1 MKKLRFLTFLW
12 LAMNGLLIG
21 QDTGEKPNGTP
32 NPHGLQLQYCY
43 GSIKKAYNLSAG
55 PHYLNVVRNME
66 HLVFWNHSLGGW
78 ASNYVDVRIFEE
90 TSPGFWTL
98 VHTALNVDYLPMSG
112 YTLPVKFTFNSYNL
126 FKVEF
131 YLPASTIP
139 LDINCSTQVYIKPCD
154 MDIVVDQ
161 PYNTCPLPNYSANH
175 AIQYSIWPLTEH
187 AISCYKVTN
196 PLHYGYENVVDG
208 VWDFGKGVPSQLMS
222 IACWTNVSIVKPFT
236 NYASFSNFYDGIN
249 DPCQEGSI
257 YGECYDWNKTS
268 PWDNCRKFEIEARL
282 WAYDILNNN
291 TALDEHNPCN
301 PGPAIDSPY
310 ESPDILCGTC
320 LKKEIQIC
328 KTCKPPIFPS
338 DDPSIIIV
346 VSPNPAH
353 PSDEPVIIINN
364 QNDLNYITDIEILHA
379 ATGSVMGTIKGIPY
393 QGPQSQHRMD
403 ISRYPPGAYQI
414 VAHSSSG
421 YTYHEGFLIE

>member
-1 MKKLRFLTFLW
+1 
-12 LAMNGLLIG
+12 
-21 QDTGEKPNGTP
+21 
-32 NPHGLQLQYCY
+32 
-43 GSIKKAYNLSAG
+43 
-55 PHYLNVVRNME
+55 
-66 HLVFWNHSLGGW
+66 LGGW

-98 VHTALNVDYLPMSG
+98 VHTALNVDYLAMEG
-112 YTLPVKFTFNSYNL
+112 YTLPVKYTFNSYNL
-126 FKVEF
+126 YKVEF

-139 LDINCSTQVYIKPCD
+139 LDINCGTQVYIKPYD
-154 MDIVVDQ
+154 MDIVVNQ
-161 PYNTCPLPNYSANH
+161 PNNTCPLPNYSANH

-187 AISCYKVTN
+187 SISCYKVTN

-208 VWDFGKGVPSQLMS
+208 VWDFGKGTPSQLIS
-222 IACWTNVSIVKPFT
+222 IACWTNVSIVNPFN

-257 YGECYDWNKTS
+257 YGECYDWNQNG
-268 PWDNCRKFEIEARL
+268 PWDLCRTFSVEARI
-282 WAYDILNNN
+282 WAYDIYI
-291 TALDEHNPCN
+291 TDPGMDEYNPC
-301 PGPAIDSPY
+301 PTPAHEGFTTDPLNIACSA
-310 ESPDILCGTC
+310 C
-320 LKKEIQIC
+320 LRKDIQIC

-353 PSDEPVIIINN
+353 PSDDPVIIIDN

-379 ATGSVMGTIKGIPY
+379 ATGNVMGTIKGIPY
-393 QGPQSQHRMD
+393 QGPQSQQRID
-403 ISRYPPGAYQI
+403 VSNYPQGVYQI

-421 YTYHEGFLIE
+421 YVYHEGLLIE